1 MGRVSNS
8 WRRWSLP
15 QRVSGWQP
23 DGRQATSN
31 PPNRAAAGNPSKQ
44 DLFPCRLMPVL
55 SATLSPSKADRYTL
69 RSCSVEDGYSS
80 VQQPGAGV
88 PRQISPLRSH
98 CFVRLTD
105 CCTHLT
111 VPISLCPSHCAH
123 HQAPIIP
130 TRPPIMGHLNV
141 RE

>member
-44 DLFPCRLMPVL
+44 DLFPCRLMRVL

-80 VQQPGAGV
+80 VQEQQKPEAGWCPKADLPSSAQAV
-88 PRQISPLRSH
+88 FCP
-98 CFVRLTD
+98 
-105 CCTHLT
+105 THYYST
-111 VPISLCPSHCAH
+111 HHH
-123 HQAPIIP
+123 HQSSIP
-130 TRPPIMGHLNV
+130 DHPPWVTSTSEN
-141 RE
+141 